1 MQCQQAEE
9 GLVVS
14 CGSCFSPGSA
24 ALTCRING
32 GISVAASWEPEQQK
46 LSCVVPKE
54 HCVPSFYYEV
64 VDGAGNVICKSSNC
78 CRDAPGSACAM
89 SDAKTCDEPFLMNGG
104 GSCCGDKGADAAP
117 GAAPTAAAAGAAAG
131 RGVMSGLSW
140 LDRLLPVWIVAAM
153 VMGVL
158 LGSLAP
164 QVRGALAV
172 LHIGNVSLPI
182 ALGLWLM
189 MWPVLTKVRY
199 ELLGSLLTSKG
210 ALKQFGL
217 SFVLN
222 WVLGPALMT
231 ALAWACLPD
240 LPGFRNGVIMVGL
253 ARCIAMVLIW
263 NELARGSAE
272 LCAVMVAFNSVLQ
285 IVLYAPLS
293 LFYLQVVSGGAAVHV
308 GFWPV
313 AKSVLLFLG
322 IPLVAGVLLRYGLI
336 AVKSREWLDKRFMPW
351 FGPCALL
358 GLLYTIV
365 VMFASQDIISQ
376 IGNVARVAVPML
388 VYFMVMFFASFALS
402 HWCKMSYES
411 AVTQAFTAASNNF
424 ELAIAV
430 AVGVFGINSQ
440 EALAATVGPLIEV
453 PVLLGLVYVALWL
466 KPRVW
471 EKAGSRAAH
480 SM

>member
-1 MQCQQAEE
+1 MF
-9 GLVVS
+9 VPF
-14 CGSCFSPGSA
+14 CF
-24 ALTCRING
+24 TCRLQPFN
-32 GISVAASWEPEQQK
+32 
-46 LSCVVPKE
+46 
-54 HCVPSFYYEV
+54 
-64 VDGAGNVICKSSNC
+64 VDGS
-78 CRDAPGSACAM
+78 
-89 SDAKTCDEPFLMNGG
+89 
-104 GSCCGDKGADAAP
+104 GSCCAAKGGSAEA
-117 GAAPTAAAAGAAAG
+117 GAASAAGAESAADSSNG

-153 VMGVL
+153 VLGVL

-164 QVRGALAV
+164 QVRSGLAV

-199 ELLGSLLTSKG
+199 ELLGTLLTSRG
-210 ALKQFGL
+210 ALKQFGV
-217 SFVLN
+217 SFALN

-231 ALAWACLPD
+231 GLAWACLPD

-263 NELARGSAE
+263 NEMARGSPE

-293 LFYLQVVSGGAAVHV
+293 LFYLQVVSGGAAMHV

-322 IPLVAGVLLRYGLI
+322 VPLVAGIILRYGLI
-336 AVKSREWLDKRFMPW
+336 AVKSKDWLDKKFMPW

-365 VMFASQDIISQ
+365 VMFASQNILSQ

-388 VYFMVMFFASFALS
+388 IYFMVMFFASFALS
-402 HWCKMSYES
+402 YWCKMSYEFS
-411 AVTQAFTAASNNF
+411 VTQAFTAASNNF

-430 AVGVFGINSQ
+430 AVGVFGISSQ

-453 PVLLGLVYVALWL
+453 PVLLGLVYAALWF
-466 KPRVW
+466 KGRVW
-471 EKAGSRAAH
+471 DPKTS
-480 SM
+480 